1 MATIKLTID
10 KRRVY
15 TDNRHPVIF
24 RITSNTKTTS
34 IDANVKLLAKE
45 WDSSKRKVNKTH
57 LNFKNLNIH
66 LHNKLLE
73 FEKRLLEFASKTNDL
88 TVSELKELI
97 VNGGSPDQIN
107 FEQFALKEIKSLRE
121 QDRYG
126 NAQSYETAL
135 NRFIK
140 YAGKNITLDKIDY
153 SLICG
158 FDSQLLKEGLVR
170 NSVSVYMREL
180 RALLNIAIKKK
191 LMDRSLYP
199 FNDYKIKTEKTVSR
213 AITKSDIQKIKNLE
227 LEEGSE
233 LWHSRNIFFLIF
245 NLIGISFT
253 DLALLK
259 QSSIQRER
267 VVYKRRK
274 GGKIYSI
281 KINDEAKRL
290 FSIYKKEDSKYLIS
304 HFRLDNTLKSEEK
317 EEIALRL
324 QTCNKFLKR
333 LGEKLE
339 FQIPLTTYVA
349 RYSWANIAKS
359 LGYSKDLIS
368 EALGHS
374 YGNQITGIYLDN
386 YGSEVIDEMNEKVT
400 GS

>member
-10 KRRVY
+10 TRRVY
-15 TDNRHPVIF
+15 GDNRHPVIF
-24 RITSNTKTTS
+24 RITSNTKSTS

-57 LNFKNLNIH
+57 SNFKSLNIY

-73 FEKRLLEFASKTNDL
+73 FEKKLLEYATKNNTPN
-88 TVSELKELI
+88 VIELKDFL
-97 VNGGSPDQIN
+97 VNGDAPNLFN
-107 FEQFALKEIKSLRE
+107 FEQFAFKEINSLRE
-121 QDRYG
+121 QDRFG
-126 NAQSYETAL
+126 NAQAYETAV

-158 FDSQLLKEGLVR
+158 FDSRLLKEGLTK

-213 AITKSDIQKIKNLE
+213 AITKLDIQKIKNVE
-227 LEEGSE
+227 LKEGTE
-233 LWHSRNIFFLIF
+233 QWHSRNIFFLIF

-259 QSSIQRER
+259 QSSIQRDR

-281 KINDEAKRL
+281 KINDEAKRI

-304 HFRLDNTLKSEEK
+304 HFRLDDTPKNKEK

-333 LGEKLE
+333 IGKMLE
-339 FQIPLTTYVA
+339 LQITLTTYVA
-349 RYSWANIAKS
+349 RYSWANIAKTQ
-359 LGYSKDLIS
+359 GYSKDLIS

-400 GS
+400 Y